1 VQKITIN
8 RIKFDF
14 YEFIC
19 NNDLILSLSIAS
31 DFMIRRRGMD
41 VLYLPYV
48 EYDDSLRTAIQ
59 RMKASDCRWV
69 VVRYQDSQ
77 YKMHD
82 NQVILDARTK
92 GIESCA
98 GLQDSPGELL
108 AFLADDL
115 AQNQAGSIWE
125 LVEGALDRKGA
136 SYGLPFGQFPGNHL
150 IAVVTRHEGDGALI
164 RNTDQVC
171 GCEQGHPY
179 SQPPP
184 VDGTLCQHDNT
195 LITCI

>member
-1 VQKITIN
+1 
-8 RIKFDF
+8 
-14 YEFIC
+14 
-19 NNDLILSLSIAS
+19 
-31 DFMIRRRGMD
+31 MD

-48 EYDDSLRTAIQ
+48 ESDDSLRTAIQ

-69 VVRYQDSQ
+69 VVRYQDNQ

-82 NQVILDARTK
+82 NQAILDARTK
-92 GIESCA
+92 RVESCA
-98 GLQDSPGELL
+98 GLRDSPGEPL

-125 LVEGALDRKGA
+125 LVESMLDRKGA

-150 IAVVTRHEGDGALI
+150 IAVVTRHEIYGDRI
-164 RNTDQVC
+164 RNTTRTC

-179 SQPPP
+179 SEPPP
-184 VDGTLCQHDNT
+184 VDGTNCQYDGT
-195 LITCI
+195 QIECL